1 MLYAVQVEDIPR
13 CMQFRLRTYH
23 MVYAVQ
29 VEDIPHGVCSSG

>member
-1 MLYAVQVEDIPR
+1 MVYAVQVEDIPHGV
-13 CMQFRLRTYH
+13 CRTYH